1 VDSERVRYTSGERLH
16 DTWRVENDRNGH
28 GKYHELH
35 ESGDL
40 TSKEEEDR
48 YDPDNTEEQWPEQ
61 TLKVRHQTL
70 RTQGNWSHRGSEMSI
85 HKMSLPGS
93 TDHP

>member
-1 VDSERVRYTSGERLH
+1 VDSERVRYTGGERLH

>member
-1 VDSERVRYTSGERLH
+1 VDSECVRYASSERLH

-28 GKYHELH
+28 GKYHELD
-35 ESGDL
+35 EPGDL

-48 YDPDNTEEQWPEQ
+48 YDPDDTEEQWPEQ

-93 TDHP
+93 NDHP